1 MYGRPLRDLPCRW
14 APSDWAAS
22 RLGLLTEGKSVAAS
36 TCVSRPDGGIRPGR
50 AVAPTSAGSLCLVSY
65 HAYLEAEGTQG
76 EKTLSDR
83 DRPAPHSEESEVAVV
98 VPRTGRHR
106 PDHYPPT
113 IFFGRGR
120 HRDRLLAS
128 DADLSVDVYSFQ
140 ARFCNRLSR
149 DIGLEAFDLLND
161 VFLFVKDSDRR
172 FVYYNRAF
180 GVLMNLASPGELL
193 GRRDEDVS
201 PEYLVNHYRRHD
213 EDVLNGTTLSGIVE
227 LVQNSC
233 EGYDWFVTSKFPAR
247 DSQSNVI
254 GVVGVTRKLHS
265 RHDRPESN
273 VISLAPAVELMLRDY
288 QRQISVEQLA
298 DTVCLSASEFSRSFK
313 KHFGLSPHQYLRQ
326 IRIDAACELLATS
339 NHCLSRIATLT
350 GFYDQSHMTNT
361 FVRIKGMSP
370 RRYREK
376 FAISLQPMPDGT
388 AHTPNPDP

>member
-1 MYGRPLRDLPCRW
+1 MTLLPGTARY
-14 APSDWAAS
+14 
-22 RLGLLTEGKSVAAS
+22 
-36 TCVSRPDGGIRPGR
+36 RPG
-50 AVAPTSAGSLCLVSY
+50 
-65 HAYLEAEGTQG
+65 HN
-76 EKTLSDR
+76 
-83 DRPAPHSEESEVAVV
+83 
-98 VPRTGRHR
+98 
-106 PDHYPPT
+106 PPT
-113 IFFGRGR
+113 IYFGRGR

-128 DADLSVDVYSFQ
+128 DAYLSVDANTLQ
-140 ARFCNRLSR
+140 AGFCDRLGR

-180 GVLMNLASPGELL
+180 QVLMNLTSPTELL

-201 PEYLVNHYRRHD
+201 PEYLVDHYRRHD
-213 EDVLNGTTLSGIVE
+213 EDVLNGATLSDIVE
-227 LVQNSC
+227 LVQNSR

-247 DSQSNVI
+247 DAEGKVV

-273 VISLAPAVELMLRDY
+273 IISVAPAVELMLRDY
-288 QRQISVEQLA
+288 QRHISVEELA
-298 DTVCLSASEFSRSFK
+298 DAACLSTSEFSRSFK

-339 NHCLSRIATLT
+339 NHCLSHIAWLT

-361 FVRIKGMSP
+361 FVRIKGISP

-376 FAISLQPMPDGT
+376 FGISLQPIVEGQLARKGAVPGEGGPTPGT
-388 AHTPNPDP
+388 PTGLSTGPKLNAATG